1 MTTVYSSDNLQLY
14 SIRIEKDLHMQPVQ
28 RNERPTTQSHGRSR
42 ETSTVIVI
50 HDSGSNLPSL
60 KNPGTKSELPSLKQ
74 LSSLKNVAVEGLAA
88 SPRNIF
94 TVLPDNS
101 LCTSD
106 EIPGAYPGSQLK
118 FTTLACPKNGRIL
131 NISSGAEHVVGVAV
145 NATRSFVFGIGS
157 NVAGQLGL
165 GNIEKAA
172 SFQHIAMPVRERCVL
187 VCCGWAFTL
196 VLTETGSVLG
206 FGQNSRGQLGLGAR
220 TECVWVPTYCRPL
233 KGVPVC
239 ALACGSS
246 HSLAVSSMGLVYVCG
261 SNEQGQLGLDAP
273 SDCVEFTLLQ
283 KMVNVFVVKVAAF
296 GCYSAA
302 IDEHGTLYLWG
313 GKHGAEPKTFVFAP
327 HEKFIDVALGTEGR
341 VVGLTRNLGLFVSGY
356 RANGVTV
363 STPLKIH
370 SPEFPLWKV
379 ISGGEYFVVLA
390 DRSKE
395 IPFASINYG
404 TEGTLLPP
412 APSRIR
418 HRLRPPRRILT
429 LASGHFPDVL
439 NNTAAG
445 QILASVFG
453 SVGSLNAS
461 FLMENFYEASSDV
474 SSGTDVRGVTSAF
487 NYLMERKDAMNIV
500 TNSLNA
506 LMADLWNEPLKIRRP
521 SMMRFLFIAALHP
534 SPLVFGQGI
543 TFWKNFIEVMAALKV
558 HNLFAQ
564 WLSVI
569 AESDLKRV
577 LNSFKDCLTIV
588 IRSSNDLYSWY
599 IVEVVNVL
607 ACIHAAA
614 TRTKKLTFEDFYHNA
629 LNESVNVD
637 IDYKRW
643 QQDGCWCFTR
653 NAPWLLN
660 ADAKT
665 RFLRADAK
673 DRQMR
678 AQMTYF
684 MRSLRRRHGLIVNLD
699 EFFLNLEVNRE
710 RILADTERALRK
722 LNQPEL
728 ALRMPLSVSFEG
740 EPAVDGGGVQRE
752 YFELIIK
759 ELFDSGKGL
768 FTNNKDVFWFNPQ
781 ATDARSLQQYQ
792 LTGILFG
799 LAVNNGNLINVRFPL
814 VLYKKLRGLNVCM
827 QDLEDLDA
835 AVFSSLNS
843 ILKYKGDV
851 ENDMCLVFE
860 YNGVPLCSNGLET
873 PVTNGNREQYVEAVT
888 KHILQDSIQ
897 KQFAAFKNGFIVAVG
912 DICINIFRPEEMAL
926 LVAGREQLDF
936 HELERAATYE
946 IYTPSSPAVRTF
958 WKIVHTRLTDEE
970 KRKLLYFITSSPRAP
985 INGLGAVPLVI
996 TRDANPSHIPTS
1008 HTCFS
1013 MLVLPDNPNEESM
1026 YQKLKVAI
1034 DNSEGF
1040 AFK

>member
-1 MTTVYSSDNLQLY
+1 MTTVYSAENLQLY
-14 SIRIEKDLHMQPVQ
+14 SIRIDKDLHMQPVQ

-42 ETSTVIVI
+42 ETSAVIVI
-50 HDSGSNLPSL
+50 HDSGSSLPSL
-60 KNPGTKSELPSLKQ
+60 KNPGTKSELPTLKQ
-74 LSSLKNVAVEGLAA
+74 LLSLKNVAVDGLAA

-106 EIPGAYPGSQLK
+106 EIPGSYPGNQLK

-157 NVAGQLGL
+157 NIVGQLGL
-165 GNIEKAA
+165 GNLEKAA
-172 SFQHIAMPVRERCVL
+172 NFQHIAMPVRERCVL

-206 FGQNSRGQLGLGAR
+206 FGQNSRGQLGLGTR

-261 SNEQGQLGLDAP
+261 SNEQGQLGLDTP
-273 SDCVEFTLLQ
+273 SDCLVFTLLQ

-313 GKHGAEPKTFVFAP
+313 GKHGREPKTFVFAS

-341 VVGLTRNLGLFVSGY
+341 VVGLTRNSGLFVSGY
-356 RANGVTV
+356 RANGAAVT
-363 STPLKIH
+363 TPLKIQ

-390 DRSKE
+390 DRNKE

-404 TEGTLLPP
+404 TEGTLLAPV
-412 APSRIR
+412 PSRIR
-418 HRLRPPRRILT
+418 HRLRPPRRILA

-461 FLMENFYEASSDV
+461 FLMENFYEANSDV
-474 SSGTDVRGVTSAF
+474 SSGTDVRGVIAAF
-487 NYLMERKDAMNIV
+487 NYLMERKDAMNTV
-500 TNSLNA
+500 TNSFAA
-506 LMADLWNEPLKIRRP
+506 LMAGLQNEPLQIRRP

-534 SPLVFGQGI
+534 SPAVFGQGSA
-543 TFWKNFIEVMAALKV
+543 FWKSYVEVMAAMKA
-558 HNLFAQ
+558 HSLFAQ

-577 LNSFKDCLTIV
+577 LNSFKDCLTMAL
-588 IRSSNDLYSWY
+588 SSPDLYSWY
-599 IVEVVNVL
+599 SVEVCKVL

-614 TRTKKLTFEDFYHNA
+614 TRTKKLTFEDFYHNT
-629 LNESVNVD
+629 LNRLVD
-637 IDYKRW
+637 VAIDYKRW
-643 QQDGCWCFTR
+643 QEDGCWCFTR

-665 RFLRADAK
+665 RFLREDAK
-673 DRQMR
+673 ERQSR
-678 AQMTYF
+678 AQMAYF
-684 MRSLRRRHGLIVNLD
+684 VSSIRRRQSLVVTLD
-699 EFFLNLEVNRE
+699 EFFFKLEVNRE
-710 RILADTERALRK
+710 RILADTERALQK
-722 LNQPEL
+722 LKQPEL
-728 ALRMPLSVSFEG
+728 VLRMPLSVTFEG

-759 ELFDSGKGL
+759 ELFDSKKGL
-768 FTNNKDVFWFNPQ
+768 FTNNKDVFWFNTQ

-814 VLYKKLRGLNVCM
+814 VLYKKLRGLNVSM
-827 QDLEDLDA
+827 QDLEDFDA
-835 AVFSSLNS
+835 TVFSSLNS

-851 ENDMCLVFE
+851 ENDMCLCFE
-860 YNGVPLCSNGLET
+860 YNGVPLCANGLET
-873 PVTNGNREQYVEAVT
+873 PVTNGNREEYVDAVT
-888 KHILQDSIQ
+888 RHILQNSIQ

-912 DICINIFRPEEMAL
+912 DVCINIFRPEELAL

-936 HELERAATYE
+936 HELEGATRYE
-946 IYTPSSPAVRTF
+946 NYTSSSLAVRNF
-958 WKIVHTRLTDEE
+958 WKLVHTRLTDEE

-985 INGLGAVPLVI
+985 INGLGAVPFVI
-996 TRDANPSHIPTS
+996 ARDADPAHIPTS

-1013 MLVLPDNPNEESM
+1013 MLVLPDNPSEESM